1 MFAFVELT
9 LCIRPVLLC
18 KWPTLLVSA
27 IVAYIFARAV
37 YAMPLDPFQ
46 VARALDY
53 VPCFLLGVLLRQ
65 TDMSRFWRIKP
76 AALFAADVVLF
87 VAWYVCS
94 ASGGALGAA
103 SKVLLFILR
112 LVGPLVL
119 LSIFGHAEWL
129 IEKVHGSLFE
139 KHSFGVYLFHQ
150 QVDWILLSLINVPGV
165 PPLAMVVTLF
175 FISLTVSLAISIV
188 LKRWKVTAKL
198 P

>member
-1 MFAFVELT
+1 MSHCSWRGT
-9 LCIRPVLLC
+9 
-18 KWPTLLVSA
+18 SA
-27 IVAYIFARAV
+27 A
-37 YAMPLDPFQ
+37 PQ
-46 VARALDY
+46 
-53 VPCFLLGVLLRQ
+53 
-65 TDMSRFWRIKP
+65 
-76 AALFAADVVLF
+76 
-87 VAWYVCS
+87 
-94 ASGGALGAA
+94 GGALGVA

-129 IEKVHGSLFE
+129 IDKVHGSLFE

-165 PPLAMVVTLF
+165 PPLAIVVTLF

-198 P
+198 L